1 MTHTN
6 THTPVDVNIQT
17 KDTCHFFLSGA
28 SPALVRFMGSVLRK
42 KQHTLVVLK
51 LMEYDYELLQLCT
64 CVAGN
69 PLTQS
74 TTYLQSIIYSFH
86 PAASQILVN
95 VLSVITFTM
104 SGSSV
109 RKSTVI

>member
-17 KDTCHFFLSGA
+17 KDTCHFFLSAA
-28 SPALVRFMGSVLRK
+28 SPGLVRFMDSVLHK
-42 KQHTLVVLK
+42 KQHTPVILK
-51 LMEYDYELLQLCT
+51 LMEYELLQLCT

-74 TTYLQSIIYSFH
+74 TTYLQSTIYSFH
-86 PAASQILVN
+86 PAASQMLVN